1 MSTHRGGYHGAVLGA
16 NSAGQHQDME
26 IEMKLPT
33 TAHTSRPWRIHEIVP
48 DFRLE
53 DVWALPTP
61 GRADEFPTLV
71 EGFAAADPAKSL
83 PRAARALWSLRWKL
97 GDLFG
102 LDDQGSGLGSRVTTL
117 RERLPDDLRAAAG
130 PEFQSLPFT
139 SLYLTDDE
147 FAAEIAN
154 QTMHGVLHLS
164 WVAEGSG
171 YRGQMAVYVRPN
183 GLLGSAYMAA
193 IKPFRHLVVY
203 PQMFRAM
210 ERRWHERQDR
220 E

>member
-1 MSTHRGGYHGAVLGA
+1 
-16 NSAGQHQDME
+16 
-26 IEMKLPT
+26 MKLPNS
-33 TAHTSRPWRIHEIVP
+33 AHTSRPWRIHEIVP

-61 GRADEFPTLV
+61 GGADEFSILV
-71 EGFAAADPAKSL
+71 EGFAAADPAQAL
-83 PRAARALWSLRWKL
+83 PRAARELWALRWKL

-102 LDDQGSGLGSRVTTL
+102 LDDPGEGLGARVTTL
-117 RERLPDDLRAAAG
+117 RERLPDDLRAAATG
-130 PEFQSLPFT
+130 PGFETLPFT

-154 QTMHGVLHLS
+154 QTMHGVMHLG
-164 WVAEGSG
+164 WVAEGSGG

-193 IKPFRHLVVY
+193 IKPFRYLVVY
-203 PQMFRAM
+203 PQMLRVM
-210 ERRWHERQDR
+210 ERRWRERQDR
-220 E
+220 ESPA

>member
-1 MSTHRGGYHGAVLGA
+1 
-16 NSAGQHQDME
+16 
-26 IEMKLPT
+26 MKLPN

-61 GRADEFPTLV
+61 GAADEFSILV
-71 EGFAAADPAKSL
+71 DGFTSADPAQTPS
-83 PRAARALWSLRWKL
+83 RAARALWSLRWKL

-102 LDDQGSGLGSRVTTL
+102 LDDPGSGLGSRVRTL
-117 RERLPDDLRAAAG
+117 RERLPDDLRTATG
-130 PEFQSLPFT
+130 PEFESLPFT

-154 QTMHGVLHLS
+154 QTMHGVLHLG
-164 WVAEGSG
+164 WVAEGSGG

-183 GLLGSAYMAA
+183 GLLGNAYMAA

-203 PQMFRAM
+203 PQMFRGM
-210 ERRWHERQDR
+210 ELRWDERQDH
-220 E
+220 ESPA

>member
-1 MSTHRGGYHGAVLGA
+1 MPLSHA
-16 NSAGQHQDME
+16 
-26 IEMKLPT
+26 
-33 TAHTSRPWRIHEIVP
+33 AHLTRPWRIHEIVP

-61 GRADEFPTLV
+61 GAADEFPILV
-71 EGFAAADPAKSL
+71 EGFASADPGQTL

-102 LDDQGSGLGSRVTTL
+102 LEDPGSGVGSRVRTL

-130 PEFQSLPFT
+130 PDFETLPFT

-154 QTMHGVLHLS
+154 QTMHGVLHLG

-171 YRGQMAVYVRPN
+171 YRGQMAVYVKPN
-183 GLLGSAYMAA
+183 GLLGNAYMAA
-193 IKPFRHLVVY
+193 IKPFRYLVVY
-203 PQMFRAM
+203 PQMLEAM
-210 ERRWHERQDR
+210 ERRWQER
-220 E
+220 ESPS